1 MSERLNLKLSVI
13 GSSPNSKVANSLTL
27 DEAIKRIKLKN
38 YQSDIE
44 LGLIKLI
51 KKQPNNTYE
60 LFFKNIYTHLKKLEN
75 KK

>member
-1 MSERLNLKLSVI
+1 MSERLNLKLSVMGI
-13 GSSPNSKVANSLTL
+13 SPNGKVTSLLTL
-27 DEAIKRIKLKN
+27 DDAIKRIKTIN
-38 YQSDIE
+38 YQPEIE

-75 KK
+75 

>member
-1 MSERLNLKLSVI
+1 MSERLNLKLSVT
-13 GSSPNSKVANSLTL
+13 GASSNNKYTNSLTL
-27 DEAIKRIKLKN
+27 DEAIKIIKSKN
-38 YQSDIE
+38 YQSEIE

-60 LFFKNIYTHLKKLEN
+60 LFFKNIYTHLRKLEN

>member
-1 MSERLNLKLSVI
+1 MSERLNLKLSVMGI
-13 GSSPNSKVANSLTL
+13 SPNGKVASLLTL
-27 DEAIKRIKLKN
+27 DDAIKRIKAKN
-38 YQSDIE
+38 YQSEIE

>member
-1 MSERLNLKLSVI
+1 MSERLNLKLSVM
-13 GSSPNSKVANSLTL
+13 GVSPNGKIDRSLTL
-27 DEAIKRIKLKN
+27 EEAINKIKTKN
-38 YQSDIE
+38 YQPEIE

-51 KKQPNNTYE
+51 KKQPSNTYE

>member
-13 GSSPNSKVANSLTL
+13 GNTSNNKIVSSLSLN
-27 DEAIKRIKLKN
+27 EAIKKIKTKN
-38 YQSDIE
+38 YQPEIE

-51 KKQPNNTYE
+51 KKQPSNTYE
-60 LFFKNIYTHLKKLEN
+60 LFFENIYTHLKKLEN

>member
-1 MSERLNLKLSVI
+1 MSERLNLKLSVMGI
-13 GSSPNSKVANSLTL
+13 SPNGKVVSLLTL
-27 DEAIKRIKLKN
+27 DDAIKRIKAKN
-38 YQSDIE
+38 YQPEIE

>member
-1 MSERLNLKLSVI
+1 MSERLNLKLSVMGI
-13 GSSPNSKVANSLTL
+13 SPNGKVASLLTL
-27 DEAIKRIKLKN
+27 DDAIKRIKAKN
-38 YQSDIE
+38 YQPEIE